1 MTRVEIRPRKTKAT
15 AKDGGPVVPTD
26 VRMMNVLAAVF
37 VLAALALIATGAWSW
52 MKSSPYLTLRT
63 IRIDG
68 DLVKTDM
75 AALRAYAAPK
85 VAGNFFALDLAQ
97 ARAVFEAVPWV
108 RRANVRRVWP
118 NVLEVSIEEHRAVA
132 FWDDG
137 DGKAKLVNEYGE
149 VFDANLGEADEA
161 LPVLRGPEGS
171 ARRMLVVHQ
180 QLVPVLEPLGS
191 RLEQLRLSRR
201 GSWQAVLDNG
211 TVIELGRAGDQGGD
225 HGDTA
230 ELLERT
236 ARFVRT
242 VGEVQGRFGAP
253 AIHHAD
259 LRHVNG
265 YALRLDGVTTAAT
278 EPMNPTPKPGTR
290 R

>member
-1 MTRVEIRPRKTKAT
+1 MSRVEIRPRKTKA
-15 AKDGGPVVPTD
+15 ASPVVTGD
-26 VRMMNVLAAVF
+26 VRMMNVLAVVF
-37 VLAALALIATGAWSW
+37 VLAALALIAAAGWSA

-68 DLVKTDM
+68 DLAKTDL

-85 VAGNFFALDLAQ
+85 VAGNFFALDLAH
-97 ARAVFEAVPWV
+97 ARTVFEAVPWV

-137 DGKAKLVNEYGE
+137 DGKSKLVNEYGE

-171 ARRMLVVHQ
+171 ARRMLIVHQ

-201 GSWQAVLDNG
+201 GSWQVVLENT
-211 TVIELGRAGDQGGD
+211 TVIELGRAGDQ
-225 HGDTA
+225 GDTA

-253 AIHHAD
+253 AIRHAD

-265 YALRLDGVTTAAT
+265 YALRLDGVTTAAQPLT
-278 EPMNPTPKPGTR
+278 PTPKPGNR

>member
-1 MTRVEIRPRKTKAT
+1 MTRVEIPPRKRKADT
-15 AKDGGPVVPTD
+15 PAVPND
-26 VRMMNVLAAVF
+26 VRMMNVLSIVF
-37 VLAALALIATGAWSW
+37 VLAALALIAGGTWSW
-52 MKSSPYLTLRT
+52 MKSSPYLSLST

-68 DLVKTDM
+68 DLVKTDL

-85 VAGNFFALDLAQ
+85 VAGNFFALDLNA

-161 LPVLRGPEGS
+161 MPVLRGPEGS

-191 RLEQLRLSRR
+191 RLVQLRLSRR

-211 TVIELGRAGDQGGD
+211 TVIELGRANDQ
-225 HGDTA
+225 GDTA

-242 VGEVQGRFGAP
+242 VGEVQGRFGTP
-253 AIHHAD
+253 AIRHAD
-259 LRHVNG
+259 LRHPTG
-265 YALRLDGVTTAAT
+265 YALRLDGVTTAT
-278 EPMNPTPKPGTR
+278 EPVNPTPKNGTKR
-290 R
+290 

>member
-1 MTRVEIRPRKTKAT
+1 MTRVEIRPRKTRPQAS
-15 AKDGGPVVPTD
+15 VVPTD
-26 VRMMNVLAAVF
+26 VRMMNVLAVVF
-37 VLAALALIATGAWSW
+37 VLAALALIASSVWST
-52 MKSSPYLTLRT
+52 MKSSPYLALRT

-68 DLVKTDM
+68 DLVKTDL

-97 ARAVFEAVPWV
+97 ARSVFEAVPWV

-137 DGKAKLVNEYGE
+137 DGKSKLVNEYGE
-149 VFDANLGEADEA
+149 VFDANLGEADQG
-161 LPVLRGPEGS
+161 LPVLRGPEGT

-180 QLVPVLEPLGS
+180 QLVPVLAPMLEPTGS

-211 TVIELGRAGDQGGD
+211 TVIE
-225 HGDTA
+225 
-230 ELLERT
+230 RT

-242 VGEVQGRFGAP
+242 VGEVQGRFGQP
-253 AIHHAD
+253 AIRHAD

-265 YALRLDGVTTAAT
+265 YALRLDGVATTT
-278 EPMNPTPKPGTR
+278 EPMTPTPKPGNKR
-290 R
+290 

>member
-1 MTRVEIRPRKTKAT
+1 MTRVEIRPRKTKAQ
-15 AKDGGPVVPTD
+15 APVAPHD
-26 VRMMNVLAAVF
+26 VRMMNVLAVVF
-37 VLAALALIATGAWSW
+37 VLAALALIAAGTWSW

-97 ARAVFEAVPWV
+97 ARGVFEAVPWV

-137 DGKAKLVNEYGE
+137 DGRAKLVNEYGE

-161 LPVLRGPEGS
+161 LPTLRGPEGT

-180 QLVPVLEPLGS
+180 QLVPVLAPMLEPMGS

-211 TVIELGRAGDQGGD
+211 TVIELGRAGDG
-225 HGDTA
+225 GDTA

-242 VGEVQGRFGAP
+242 VGEVQGRFGQP
-253 AIHHAD
+253 AIRHAD

-265 YALRLDGVTTAAT
+265 YALRLDGVATAAQ
-278 EPMNPTPKPGTR
+278 PLNPTPKPGIR